1 MKKFIIT
8 LLISG
13 TCLNTL
19 CGCRNNSESI
29 GIQAVKDLYEFEEIS
44 DLNEGDKNLKE
55 LVNDDVYKQ
64 LTVTDAYRAL
74 NTYLKIKDNPCKVVV
89 LDKLE
94 TKEGGYVKYSL
105 DTISISSTRIFMFTY
120 KLEKGKI
127 IEVKEMEC
135 IPFSDN
141 DSIDIYPSKFEGD
154 DEE

>member
-1 MKKFIIT
+1 MKRFIIT
-8 LLISG
+8 LLIVG
-13 TCLNTL
+13 TCFNGL
-19 CGCRNNSESI
+19 CGCKNNNESI
-29 GIQAVKDLYEFEEIS
+29 GVQAVKDLYEFEKIE
-44 DLNEGDKNLKE
+44 DLNDGDKKLKE
-55 LVNDDVYKQ
+55 LVSDDVYKQ

-74 NTYLKIKDNPCKVVV
+74 NTYLKIKDSPCKVVV

-120 KLEKGKI
+120 KTEKGKI
-127 IEVKEMEC
+127 TEVKEMEC

-154 DEE
+154 DDE

>member
-8 LLISG
+8 LLIAG
-13 TCLNTL
+13 TCFTAL
-19 CGCRNNSESI
+19 CGCKNNDESI
-29 GIQAVKDLYEFEEIS
+29 GIQVVKNLYEFEEIS
-44 DLNEGDKNLKE
+44 DLNEGDKKLKE
-55 LVNDDVYKQ
+55 LVNDNVYKQ

-127 IEVKEMEC
+127 VEVKEMEC

>member
-1 MKKFIIT
+1 MKRIIIT
-8 LLISG
+8 LLIAG
-13 TCLNTL
+13 TCFTAL
-19 CGCRNNSESI
+19 CGCKNNSESI
-29 GIQAVKDLYEFEEIS
+29 GIQVVKNLYEFEEIS
-44 DLNEGDKNLKE
+44 DLNEGDKKLKE
-55 LVNDDVYKQ
+55 LVSDNVYKQ

-74 NTYLKIKDNPCKVVV
+74 NTYLKIKDNPCNVVV

-127 IEVKEMEC
+127 VEVKEMEC

-154 DEE
+154 EDE